1 MSFLLILPK
10 PGRTFQRSASAQNGI
25 ILYLEGNHKRKA
37 ESDELVNYTHTPK
50 IKEHLLF
57 RNILIKPRKDH
68 SLTWQQK
75 M

>member
-10 PGRTFQRSASAQNGI
+10 SGRTFERSASVQNGI
-25 ILYLEGNHKRKA
+25 ILHLEENHKRKA
-37 ESDELVNYTHTPK
+37 ESDE